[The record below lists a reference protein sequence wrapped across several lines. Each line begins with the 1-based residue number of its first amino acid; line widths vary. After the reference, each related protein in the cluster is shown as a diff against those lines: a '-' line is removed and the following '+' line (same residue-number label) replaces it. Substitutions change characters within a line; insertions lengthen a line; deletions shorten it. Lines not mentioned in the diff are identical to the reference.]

1 MKQLPHWL
9 QGLNNPIFARLYL
22 AQTINLVGDSL
33 TWLGL
38 ALLAFELAGAQAGT
52 VLAGALTLRV
62 RAFVI
67 LSPIAGAIAD
77 RASRKRLMVVTHL
90 ARMVIV
96 CLLPFVTQIWQIYA
110 IVLSLNVLYAFFA
123 PTYTAT
129 IPLATTAA
137 ERSQAIALSSATYQ
151 LLGVLGPGLA
161 GSIAAFVGTKQV
173 FFQGWHYLFNGDN
186 PHCDATRT
194 TDGRAVPTD
203 S

>member
-1 MKQLPHWL
+1 MRGVDPNPVLFDRYISFMGKFINSSRRLCNNYL
-9 QGLNNPIFARLYL
+9 QRVLFCWYL
-22 AQTINLVGDSL
+22 GCT
-33 TWLGL
+33 
-38 ALLAFELAGAQAGT
+38 
-52 VLAGALTLRV
+52 
-62 RAFVI
+62 
-67 LSPIAGAIAD
+67 P
-77 RASRKRLMVVTHL
+77 
-90 ARMVIV
+90 
-96 CLLPFVTQIWQIYA
+96 LLPFVTQIWQIYA

-161 GSIAAFVGTKQV
+161 ESIAAFVGTKQV